1 MREQND
7 VFLMVCHIHLHS
19 VLSLIP
25 IEEMLDSGR
34 NPIQNIWQS
43 RNTPRTLDSRYI
55 REFPSLRLAISFETS
70 VRQVTEC
77 ASKGF

>member
-7 VFLMVCHIHLHS
+7 VFLMACHIHLHS

-25 IEEMLDSGR
+25 IEEMLDLGR
-34 NPIQNIWQS
+34 NYPKYLAQS
-43 RNTPRTLDSRYI
+43 RNTPRMLDSRCI
-55 REFPSLRLAISFETS
+55 REFPSLRLAISFETR